1 MATVAMNNQIESVN
15 KQTIIFS
22 IEEHPLVKSLSE
34 ALDAELGEVST
45 RQFPDGETYLRIT
58 NKVVDR
64 NCIVVCDLSHPNN
77 KYLPLIFLFETLREL
92 GASSIGLVAPYLSYM
107 RQDRR
112 FVEGEAVTSRIFARA
127 LSSHLDW
134 LVTVDPHLHRYHSL
148 DEIYSLDSRV
158 VQAAPALAEWLKTKS
173 KLLLIGPDAESEQ
186 WVSGIASYSGHP
198 FVIGTKQR
206 KGDRHVEVTL
216 PDIRDYESYTAVIID
231 DVISSGQT
239 ILQCISAVK
248 QAGIKNI
255 QCVAVHGIFADDV
268 DSNLMEAGLES
279 LVTSN
284 TIVHPSNAIDI
295 TPLLIYPIVSC
306 LTATSKDGGIF

>member
-1 MATVAMNNQIESVN
+1 MNNQIESVN

-34 ALDAELGEVST
+34 ALDAELGEIFT
-45 RQFPDGETYLRIT
+45 RQFPDGESYLRIA
-58 NKVVDR
+58 NKVDGR
-64 NCIVVCDLSHPNN
+64 HCIVVCDLAHPNN
-77 KYLPLIFLFETLREL
+77 KYLPLIFLLDTLREL
-92 GASSIGLVAPYLSYM
+92 GAFSIGLVAPYLSYM

-216 PDIRDYESYTAVIID
+216 PDISDYESYTAVIID

-239 ILQCISAVK
+239 ILQCISAIK
-248 QAGIKNI
+248 HAGIKRI
-255 QCVAVHGIFADDV
+255 QCVAVHGIFADEV
-268 DSNLMEAGLES
+268 DSNLMAAGLES
-279 LVTSN
+279 LITSN
-284 TIVHPSNAIDI
+284 TIVHHSNAIDI
-295 TPLLIYPIVSC
+295 TPLLIDPINSC
-306 LTATSKDGGIF
+306 LNSIVKDGEAL